1 MNRIMNRKKCE
12 FQQDVKIMNQESM
25 ENIPEDKCIC
35 KWCWY
40 CECNEEA
47 IGAAICSLDIGDI
60 INVNDDIVMNL
71 NMIQIL

>member
-1 MNRIMNRKKCE
+1 
-12 FQQDVKIMNQESM
+12 M
-25 ENIPEDKCIC
+25 ENIPEDRYIC

-47 IGAAICSLDIGDI
+47 TGAAICSLDIGDI